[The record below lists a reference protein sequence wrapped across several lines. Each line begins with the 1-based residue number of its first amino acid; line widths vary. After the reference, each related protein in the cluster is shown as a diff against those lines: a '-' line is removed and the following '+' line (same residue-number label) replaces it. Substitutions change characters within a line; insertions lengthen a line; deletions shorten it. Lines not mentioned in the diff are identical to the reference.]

1 MREMVW
7 GMQGEDISA
16 LRLSLDERMLRRLF
30 SLAGCT
36 ADIRA
41 LRLEAQDQRPK
52 PGPGPLRLPGT
63 SLPPLI
69 NPRPPPQVTPLNIDF
84 DIDP

>member
-1 MREMVW
+1 MREMLR
-7 GMQGEDISA
+7 GMQGEDIRA
-16 LRLSLDERMLRRLF
+16 LQQGLNERMLWQLF

-36 ADIRA
+36 APIRA
-41 LRLEAQDQRPK
+41 LRLAAPDQRPK

-69 NPRPPPQVTPLNIDF
+69 NPRPPPQVER
-84 DIDP
+84 

>member
-1 MREMVW
+1 MRETVR
-7 GMQGEDISA
+7 GMKDEDFHA
-16 LRLSLDERMLRRLF
+16 WLF

-41 LRLEAQDQRPK
+41 LRLEAPDQRPK
-52 PGPGPLRLPGT
+52 PGAGPLRLPGT

-69 NPRPPPQVTPLNIDF
+69 NPRPPPQVGR
-84 DIDP
+84 